1 MTKEEEAIRKV
12 HVENHAFMQ
21 QIRHQFAEQNC
32 KSVTFVVYGIS
43 MHPFLD
49 SGRDKVVLV
58 PPTPPRTG
66 QVVLAEIEPRRYA
79 LHRIIKI
86 DGDTIT
92 MRGDG
97 NPLWM
102 TEQFTADK
110 IVGTAS
116 AFIRKGKYVGTDS
129 RTWRYYSAIWH
140 AARPARRL
148 LLIIYRRIIKYI
160 L

>member
-1 MTKEEEAIRKV
+1 M
-12 HVENHAFMQ
+12 
-21 QIRHQFAEQNC
+21 
-32 KSVTFVVYGIS
+32 
-43 MHPFLD
+43 
-49 SGRDKVVLV
+49 
-58 PPTPPRTG
+58 
-66 QVVLAEIEPRRYA
+66 VLAEIEPRRYA

-140 AARPARRL
+140 VARPARRL
-148 LLIIYRRIIKYI
+148 LLIIYRRIIKHI

>member
-1 MTKEEEAIRKV
+1 MTKEEATRRV
-12 HVENHAFMQ
+12 LVDNHAFMQ
-21 QIRHQFAEQNC
+21 QIAHQFRNNNC
-32 KSVTFVVYGIS
+32 NSVTFVVYGIS

-49 SGRDKVVLV
+49 SGRDKVVLS
-58 PPTPPRTG
+58 PPLPPQIG
-66 QVVLAEIEPRRYA
+66 QVVLAEISPKRYA

-86 DGDTIT
+86 EGNTIT

-110 IVGTAS
+110 IVGTAT
-116 AFIRKGKYVGTDS
+116 AFIRKGKRVSTTG
-129 RTWRYYSAIWH
+129 RTWRYYSAFWH

-148 LLIIYRRIIKYI
+148 LLIIYRRIIKHI
-160 L
+160 I